1 MVRLPTFMSPRAWAM
16 AVGLV
21 LFAAAAL
28 SPAVAHAAT
37 RGADTRAVSVT
48 QLQWDLAGLGYMPFA
63 IDGING
69 PQTTGATRAF
79 QADRC
84 ITVDG
89 IDGPQTDGQLSAVIK
104 RVQAAAGDPQQDGLY
119 GPVTKQHVA
128 SYQAAHRLTADGQA
142 GPVTMRSMGIQR
154 VVPCGTP
161 PPPPPPPTGHGAWG
175 IDSTTPI
182 TSSSLASVRRDA
194 GATPSFWIRYVSD
207 YPTRVSSSEVTR
219 ANQNGIRVLLLS
231 ADLGSSSDA
240 GSANG
245 TADGRRM
252 VADAKANV
260 NAPRGTLLMK
270 DIENTTDAAFLS
282 AWYRA
287 VENAGYRAGF
297 YLNPLHADIQSD
309 FCGAVQTTPAVK
321 TAIVYSYE
329 PLVDGGPVGPGSAP
343 ALSRADTM
351 RCGGIVDVY
360 QYSQGNG
367 GDLFD
372 QDVYNPSTPGTV

>member
-1 MVRLPTFMSPRAWAM
+1 MSPRVWAL
-16 AVGLV
+16 ATGL
-21 LFAAAAL
+21 LFVAAAAL
-28 SPAVAHAAT
+28 SPGIAHAAT
-37 RGADTRAVSVT
+37 RGADTHAVSVT

-69 PQTTGATRAF
+69 PQTTGATKAF

-104 RVQAAAGDPQQDGLY
+104 RVQAAAHDSQQDGLY
-119 GPVTKQHVA
+119 GPVTKQDVA
-128 SYQAAHRLTADGQA
+128 NYQAAHHLSVDGQA

-154 VVPCGTP
+154 VVSCGTP
-161 PPPPPPPTGHGAWG
+161 PPPPPPPTTHGSWG

-182 TSSSLASVRRDA
+182 TSSSLSSVRSSA

-207 YPTRVSSSEVTR
+207 YPTEVSSSEVTR
-219 ANQNGIRVLLLS
+219 ANQAGIRVILIS
-231 ADLGSSSDA
+231 ADLGSGSDVGA
-240 GSANG
+240 ASG
-245 TADGRRM
+245 TADGRRA
-252 VADAKANV
+252 VSDAKARV
-260 NAPRGTLLMK
+260 NAPSGTLIIK
-270 DIENTTDAAFLS
+270 DIEATTDAAFLS

-287 VENAGYRAGF
+287 VQGAGYRAAF
-297 YLNPLHADIQSD
+297 YLNPLHSDIQSD
-309 FCGAVQTTPAVK
+309 FCGAVSTTPAMK
-321 TAIVYSYE
+321 SAIIYSYE

-351 RCGGIVDVY
+351 RCGGTVDIY

-367 GDLFD
+367 GGLFD
-372 QDVYNPSTPGTV
+372 QDVYNPSTPGTI